1 MDVIVAAWNT
11 FLQMM
16 NQLRP
21 SDALDI
27 ILVSFIIYNAIKLVR
42 ETRAGQLV
50 KGIIVLLII
59 WGLSYLLK
67 LYMMETLLAYLF
79 QYSLI
84 LLMIVF
90 QPELRRALEQIGRSE
105 IGRKGW
111 LFGGNDDERMKLN
124 HRAIN
129 AVVDAA
135 AQMSKSKTGALMVF
149 EMKTKL
155 GDIIDTGTVVNAVPS
170 LPIICNI
177 FFNKAPLH
185 DGAMILRDGMVY
197 AAGCILPLTKSDR
210 VAIELGTR
218 HRAAI
223 GMSENSDAVV
233 VVVSEETGQIS
244 VVVNGVITRNY
255 TRATPHNSEDAG
267 AILCWHKIARCTF
280 LNLICRASRIRLPEN
295 FCQPESGLPT
305 QTSYSIFEFVFA
317 NLGIVFFDT
326 AADLLL
332 WQKRVQLS
340 HVPMIL
346 NVRPFWHNIVRF
358 C

>member
-1 MDVIVAAWNT
+1 MDVIVAAWQT
-11 FLQMM
+11 FLQILR
-16 NQLRP
+16 QFRP

-27 ILVSFIIYNAIKLVR
+27 VLVSFIIYSAVKLVR

-50 KGIIVLLII
+50 KGIVVLLVV

-67 LYMMETLLAYLF
+67 LVMMETLMMYLF
-79 QYSLI
+79 QYALI

-90 QPELRRALEQIGRSE
+90 QPEIRSALERIGRS
-105 IGRKGW
+105 GAGKKGW
-111 LFGGNDDERMKLN
+111 LSGGVSDETLRLTR
-124 HRAIN
+124 RAVN

-135 AQMSKSKTGALMVF
+135 SLMSKQKTGALIVF

-155 GDIIDTGTVVNAVPS
+155 GDIIETGTVINAVPS
-170 LPIICNI
+170 APIICNI

-223 GMSENSDAVV
+223 GISENSDAVV

-255 TRATPHNSEDAG
+255 TRETLRSE
-267 AILCWHKIARCTF
+267 LEARLMNVGDEQGEKKQSHF
-280 LNLICRASRIRLPEN
+280 P
-295 FCQPESGLPT
+295 
-305 QTSYSIFEFVFA
+305 SI
-317 NLGIVFFDT
+317 GRG
-326 AADLLL
+326 
-332 WQKRVQLS
+332 KK
-340 HVPMIL
+340 P
-346 NVRPFWHNIVRF
+346 
-358 C
+358 

>member
-1 MDVIVAAWNT
+1 MDGIIAAWNA
-11 FLQMM
+11 FLQLLH
-16 NQLRP
+16 QFQW

-27 ILVSFIIYNAIKLVR
+27 LLVSFIIYNGIKLVR

-50 KGIIVLLII
+50 KGILVLLAI
-59 WGLSYLLK
+59 WGFSYILK
-67 LYMMETLLAYLF
+67 LVMMETLLAYLF
-79 QYSLI
+79 QYALI

-90 QPELRRALEQIGRSE
+90 QPEIRRALEQIGRSE
-105 IGRKGW
+105 IGKKGW
-111 LFGGNDDERMKLN
+111 LSGGISDERL
-124 HRAIN
+124 RLTRSAIN

-135 AQMSKSKTGALMVF
+135 AQMSKQKTGALMVF

-155 GDIIDTGTVVNAVPS
+155 GDIIDTGTIVNAIPS
-170 LPIICNI
+170 SPIICNI

-244 VVVNGVITRNY
+244 VVADCVITRNY
-255 TRATPHNSEDAG
+255 TRETLRSE
-267 AILCWHKIARCTF
+267 LESRM
-280 LNLICRASRIRLPEN
+280 LNDSGEQSEKKPIRFP
-295 FCQPESGLPT
+295 
-305 QTSYSIFEFVFA
+305 SIRR
-317 NLGIVFFDT
+317 G
-326 AADLLL
+326 
-332 WQKRVQLS
+332 KKS
-340 HVPMIL
+340 
-346 NVRPFWHNIVRF
+346 
-358 C
+358 